1 MCWHIRNSVV
11 CQHFFIPILLLR
23 HPPPPYLSSKKGK
36 ILEKFPFFQERF
48 PIRPL
53 TNKGAEVARQILL
66 HRQRTAW
73 CSTHS
78 AKQR

>member
-36 ILEKFPFFQERF
+36 ISKKFPFFQETF
-48 PIRPL
+48 PIF
-53 TNKGAEVARQILL
+53 
-66 HRQRTAW
+66 
-73 CSTHS
+73 
-78 AKQR
+78 AKYKTDNTTIAL